1 MNKKNSYITW
11 YEKLSGHIRYWK
23 DFIEMVISVSSVFNS
38 PNKVLWNIFNNKFP
52 LDVKLKDNAKI
63 TLESFNAL
71 YLISKVYKVE
81 NFEID
86 SKNDE
91 VTINFLE
98 YGKEIIFHGGVNN
111 GDIANIFVKNEY
123 DFLKVKNKTVLDI
136 GANIGDTAIFFAC
149 RGANKIIGVEPF
161 HKNFNLAK
169 KNISSNNFQD
179 KIYLTRSACSSKN
192 GSIKINPQFDSGIES
207 KMENSQEGEDV
218 PMITIRDIIDKY
230 SIPKCSILKIDCEG
244 CEYDII
250 ENISSEVLA
259 YFDDIQIEYHQGYR
273 HLKEKLESY
282 GYDVRISKPHATNVI
297 NTLLSG
303 LIKDRK
309 NSINGKLNHEIGYAG
324 FLYASK
330 NIDLN

>member
-23 DFIEMVISVSSVFNS
+23 DFIEMVISVSSVFSS

-52 LDVKLKDNAKI
+52 LEVKLKDNTKI

-81 NFEID
+81 NFEVD

-98 YGKEIIFHGGVNN
+98 YGKELIFHGGMNN
-111 GDIANIFVKNEY
+111 GDIANIFIKNEY

-136 GANIGDTAIFFAC
+136 GANIGDTAIFFAS

-161 HKNFNLAK
+161 HRNFNLAK
-169 KNISSNNFQD
+169 KNIASNNF
-179 KIYLTRSACSSKN
+179 
-192 GSIKINPQFDSGIES
+192 
-207 KMENSQEGEDV
+207 QEGEDV
-218 PMITIRDIIDKY
+218 PIITIRDIIDKY

-259 YFDDIQIEYHQGYR
+259 YFDYIQIEYHQGYR
-273 HLKEKLESY
+273 NLKEKLESY

-309 NSINGKLNHEIGYAG
+309 NSINGKSNHEIGYAG